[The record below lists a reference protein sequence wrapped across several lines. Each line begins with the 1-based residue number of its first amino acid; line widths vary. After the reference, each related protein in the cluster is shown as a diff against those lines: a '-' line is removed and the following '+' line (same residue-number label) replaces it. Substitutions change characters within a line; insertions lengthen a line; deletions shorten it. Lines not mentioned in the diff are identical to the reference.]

1 MTAPTPEECAELE
14 LVLHPPCESCES
26 NPACKDSGQCWL
38 CAVLKHNAVL
48 ALIRERDKARFE
60 AQFLCQA
67 LRFLKKEE
75 KVNP

>member
-1 MTAPTPEECAELE
+1 MTASTPEERAELE
-14 LVLHPPCESCES
+14 RILGARAATAHCGPCACE
-26 NPACKDSGQCWL
+26 
-38 CAVLKHNAVL
+38 NAVL

>member
-1 MTAPTPEECAELE
+1 MTAPTPEERVELE
-14 LVLHPPCESCES
+14 EILGKTLRGYAEH
-26 NPACKDSGQCWL
+26 DL
-38 CAVLKHNAVL
+38 CQEIL

-75 KVNP
+75 KVKP